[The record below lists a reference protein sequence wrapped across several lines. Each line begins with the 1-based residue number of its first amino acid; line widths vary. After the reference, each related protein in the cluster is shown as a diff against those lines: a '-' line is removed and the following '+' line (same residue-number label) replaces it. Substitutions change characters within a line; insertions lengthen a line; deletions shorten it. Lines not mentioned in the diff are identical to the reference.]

1 MKLENRKIQ
10 KPNLK
15 TQWMNLN
22 TNQIKLKREL
32 HKLKI
37 NQTIQNV
44 AQGNK
49 KMEKIEKIK

>member
-1 MKLENRKIQ
+1 
-10 KPNLK
+10 
-15 TQWMNLN
+15 MNLN